1 MIDITI
7 RKFKD
12 STFAFAIIEDYLYK
26 YKYDEDKVLDKM
38 IAGCILAD
46 NTSVDSIKMF
56 IDMAIALDVSM
67 IIFDYSYATH
77 DFEYNYATHDQ
88 FAYIEKYFSDAI
100 TTFEELDGAY
110 EDRIV
115 YARR

>member
-12 STFAFAIIEDYLYK
+12 STFAFAIEDYLYK

-67 IIFDYSYATH
+67 IIF
-77 DFEYNYATHDQ
+77 EYNYATHDQ

-100 TTFEELDGAY
+100 TTFEKLDGTY